1 MLAANNDLSAV
12 TFNAPRVLHLLNPL
26 QILKALNGGYDNQ
39 IINYSDF
46 HRSTRRA
53 GNLHLKGRANVPKE
67 CAKSGT
73 IRKNFAHYFRI
84 RLK

>member
-1 MLAANNDLSAV
+1 
-12 TFNAPRVLHLLNPL
+12 
-26 QILKALNGGYDNQ
+26 
-39 IINYSDF
+39 
-46 HRSTRRA
+46 
-53 GNLHLKGRANVPKE
+53 E

>member
-1 MLAANNDLSAV
+1 WCAWPQRKWGISTKGAESAS
-12 TFNAPRVLHLLNPL
+12 FVLFL
-26 QILKALNGGYDNQ
+26 
-39 IINYSDF
+39 F
-46 HRSTRRA
+46 HRSIRRA
-53 GNLHLKGRANVPKE
+53 GNLHLKERANVPKE

>member
-1 MLAANNDLSAV
+1 
-12 TFNAPRVLHLLNPL
+12 
-26 QILKALNGGYDNQ
+26 
-39 IINYSDF
+39 
-46 HRSTRRA
+46 
-53 GNLHLKGRANVPKE
+53 HLKERANVPKE

>member
-1 MLAANNDLSAV
+1 
-12 TFNAPRVLHLLNPL
+12 
-26 QILKALNGGYDNQ
+26 
-39 IINYSDF
+39 
-46 HRSTRRA
+46 
-53 GNLHLKGRANVPKE
+53 VPKE

>member
-1 MLAANNDLSAV
+1 
-12 TFNAPRVLHLLNPL
+12 
-26 QILKALNGGYDNQ
+26 
-39 IINYSDF
+39 
-46 HRSTRRA
+46 
-53 GNLHLKGRANVPKE
+53 RANVPKE